1 MSGMDDITGVWQTGP
16 VVQTSYIFGMVD
28 LDLVLLGQLKGYH
41 VQWEMELGL
50 GLMEVLLVQSITGNL
65 G

>member
-1 MSGMDDITGVWQTGP
+1 MSGMDNISGVWQTGP
-16 VVQTSYIFGMVD
+16 VVQVSSVVEVVD
-28 LDLVLLGQLKGYH
+28 LDLVLLAQLKGHH
-41 VQWEMELGL
+41 VQWKMELGL